1 MRYPAL
7 RVDPSEYAPEHMASG
22 EVEFVC
28 GFVERGIND
37 FLGRDLGFLGRR
49 KDSDGSRFLVYQTRL
64 LAAEWLYD
72 VADDGPFSFEWGGHI
87 CGLNVDRLRA
97 MMQPLLVGLVREYKA
112 FVASLEARQEA
123 RIKPAPK
130 PKPKPRP
137 KPRSRPKKP
146 LTPEQ
151 QEKLARRREARRE
164 WEREYYAALSPER
177 KAKYAEGRKEAKAR
191 WVARRSKARE
201 KARLRREAKER
212 INNGC
217 KPRQRRKKG

>member
-28 GFVERGIND
+28 GFTERGIAD

-49 KDSDGSRFLVYQTRL
+49 KDSDATRFLVYQTRL

-72 VADDGPFSFEWGGHI
+72 VADDGPFSFEWAGHI

-97 MMQPLLVGLVREYKA
+97 MMQPLLVELVREYKG
-112 FVASLEARQEA
+112 FVAALEDKQTA
-123 RIKPAPK
+123 KLTPK
-130 PKPKPRP
+130 PKPKR
-137 KPRSRPKKP
+137 KQKP
-146 LTPEQ
+146 LTPER
-151 QEKLARRREARRE
+151 QEKLARRREARRA